1 MAPGTGTPGPG
12 PDLGHSPQ
20 NSAGF
25 AHFEVVGFCPEPRSQ
40 DTVPAGD
47 SGRQAPDRF
56 LGARRM
62 GAGHTSGASSRTSAS
77 RGGRWRGRER
87 RKTSSRTAGRAWVT
101 SGDDAPAE
109 YAQKKACDG
118 MDDERVLSLGSV
130 RADGWFERVGQNIAS
145 FEALCDILGARFF
158 AFSMITGTQVTA
170 LTVDRRN
177 PDNTLVRFTVG
188 QDEQEEAQELL
199 LGEFRLRLVNLLAAD
214 EASGPAPSREED
226 TEALQLFIGVRTLLL
241 APLFGYAFE
250 SCRIRPRGVEVVVSY
265 EGAEYVYE
273 LAAFRAR
280 LRMHVREELREA
292 SRGRNRS
299 TIDLA
304 RVADA
309 RVASERG
316 DYLQVLDLL
325 GSWPAPLSIFLR
337 TPEGQ
342 LISAEQRSSIAEA
355 LALLGNAC
363 VRLGE
368 FQHGEEVLR
377 LAVQYATLG
386 SAAADAYLF
395 LGQALMEQGRPAEA
409 VAPLRRATTL
419 GAPAGVVLPLL
430 ARAWLDRGRY
440 LAALAAVL
448 EARAIG
454 SDDESAGPML
464 QELDRALGAP
474 LVRWRELIQRD

>member
-1 MAPGTGTPGPG
+1 
-12 PDLGHSPQ
+12 
-20 NSAGF
+20 
-25 AHFEVVGFCPEPRSQ
+25 
-40 DTVPAGD
+40 
-47 SGRQAPDRF
+47 
-56 LGARRM
+56 
-62 GAGHTSGASSRTSAS
+62 
-77 RGGRWRGRER
+77 
-87 RKTSSRTAGRAWVT
+87 
-101 SGDDAPAE
+101 
-109 YAQKKACDG
+109 

-145 FEALCDILGARFF
+145 FEALCDILGSRFF

-188 QDEQEEAQELL
+188 HDDDESQELA
-199 LGEFRLRLVNLLAAD
+199 LGEFRLRLVNLLAT
-214 EASGPAPSREED
+214 EEPSGPAPEREED
-226 TEALQLFIGVRTLLL
+226 TEALQLFVGVRTLLL
-241 APLFGYAFE
+241 APLFGYALE

-304 RVADA
+304 RVVDA
-309 RVASERG
+309 RAASDRG

-325 GSWPAPLSIFLR
+325 GTWPAPLSIFLR

-342 LISAEQRSSIAEA
+342 LISSEQRNSIAEA

-386 SAAADAYLF
+386 PAAADAYLF

-419 GAPAGVVLPLL
+419 GASGKVVLPLL

-448 EARAIG
+448 EARAMG
-454 SDDESAGPML
+454 SDDEGAGSML
-464 QELDRALGAP
+464 EEVGRALGEP
-474 LVRWRELIQRD
+474 LVRWRALTERA